1 MSVDVRMSSRTNS
14 SAQEVRKNHN
24 HTLKLSECDLANR
37 AEIEQAIADPFARIP
52 TQFRNYFLQHQYAH
66 QLPYLRQVNYMA
78 QITFLLYFF
87 ADIFII
93 PDMFFWS
100 GLSRV
105 AMIIAALLVSFYL
118 FKYKKDIRVL
128 DMILPIGTVC
138 STAIW
143 IGLLLASDS
152 PMVSSYIYGAAIFIL
167 IANVCVQTQFKPA
180 LYCSGLI
187 SLLVFFAV
195 SQLLSWQEALIFVVV
210 SIPVWMISLHMS
222 WNNTLNARRH
232 FLRTLLDDWNM
243 HTLKNLAH
251 TDELTQLY
259 NRRQFVQ
266 LAEHRIHEWP
276 TPASTCLLMF
286 DVDHFKHINDN
297 YGHDVGDQ
305 VLQCIAETTRKEMR
319 QKDVLARFGG
329 EEFIV
334 LLSETQIQDAM
345 LIAERIRLTLQN
357 QSLLNVANHP
367 IQFTVSIGVSQ
378 LKSHKQNLTELIKQ
392 ADIALYQA
400 KENGRNRVERYDS
413 SMKPERKSTKSWQ
426 SFTHKVKPKAEP
438 NNESD
443 SSWSIV
449 YK

>member
-1 MSVDVRMSSRTNS
+1 MSVDVRMSSRTDS
-14 SAQEVRKNHN
+14 SVHKDVENQSHM
-24 HTLKLSECDLANR
+24 LKLSECDLANR
-37 AEIEQAIADPFARIP
+37 VEIEQALADPYARIP
-52 TQFRNYFLQHQYAH
+52 TQFRSYFLKHQYTH
-66 QLPYLRQVNYMA
+66 QLPYLRQVNYIA

-87 ADIFII
+87 ADMLII

-105 AMIIAALLVSFYL
+105 TMIIIALVVCFYL
-118 FKYKKDIRVL
+118 FRNKQDIRIL

-138 STAIW
+138 CTAIW
-143 IGLLLASDS
+143 IGLLLASNS
-152 PMVSSYIYGAAIFIL
+152 PLVSSYIYGAAIFIL
-167 IANVCVQTQFKPA
+167 IANISVQTQFKPA
-180 LYCSGLI
+180 LYCSGFI
-187 SLLVFFAV
+187 TLLVYFAV
-195 SQLLSWQEALIFVVV
+195 IHILAWQQALIFVVV

-222 WNNTLNARRH
+222 WNNTLNARRY

-286 DVDHFKHINDN
+286 DVDHFKKINDS

-305 VLQCIAETTRKEMR
+305 VLQLIAETTRKEMR
-319 QKDVLARFGG
+319 HKDVLARFGG

-345 LIAERIRLTLQN
+345 LIAERIRLSIQK
-357 QSLLNVANHP
+357 QMLLDHSHHQ
-367 IQFTVSIGVSQ
+367 IHFTVSIGVSQ
-378 LKSHKQNLTELIKQ
+378 LKSHTQNLNELIKQ
-392 ADIALYQA
+392 ADIALYRA
-400 KENGRNRVERYDS
+400 KENGRNRVERYDPT
-413 SMKPERKSTKSWQ
+413 MKPKRKTTKAWK
-426 SFTHKVKPKAEP
+426 SFTHKTKG
-438 NNESD
+438 ESKLENQND
-443 SSWSIV
+443 PSWSIV